1 MKIELTPQSE
11 ADLKT
16 GILELIE
23 NYLEV
28 RDKVKP
34 RVLGLISSEELKDEL
49 GIGYTT
55 LKKWEDNGLKPYQ
68 PPIEDTR
75 KVFYKVSDVLKFLGV
90 ENGR

>member
-1 MKIELTPQSE
+1 MFNLSKESEHSLTHGLLAIVE
-11 ADLKT
+11 K
-16 GILELIE
+16 
-23 NYLEV
+23 YLEA

-75 KVFYKVSDVLKFLGV
+75 KIFYKVSDVLKFFGAD
-90 ENGR
+90 

>member
-1 MKIELTPQSE
+1 MFNLSKESEHSLTHGLLAIVE
-11 ADLKT
+11 K
-16 GILELIE
+16 
-23 NYLEV
+23 YLEA

-75 KVFYKVSDVLKFLGV
+75 KVFYKVSDVLKFLGAD
-90 ENGR
+90 